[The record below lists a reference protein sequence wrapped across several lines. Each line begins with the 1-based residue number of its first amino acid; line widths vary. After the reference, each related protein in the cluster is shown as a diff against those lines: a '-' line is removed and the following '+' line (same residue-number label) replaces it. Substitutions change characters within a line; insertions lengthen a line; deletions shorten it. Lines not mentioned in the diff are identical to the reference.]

1 MSVVSF
7 VSLVVALSIPLWLL
21 GGVTGWQL
29 VDGLPVAASMALCP
43 MIAAVTLTQREYGVA
58 AVRALLERGFDYWKI
73 ESKVWYLPILF
84 LKPGIMIL
92 SYELMRRAGFP
103 LPSPRLSVLAAAIM
117 LGVFFVAALAE
128 ELGWSGYAIDR
139 MQNHR
144 NALQA
149 GVLLGLIWT
158 LWHVVPLVQAHRS
171 AAWMTWHGLES
182 VATRVLIVWVY
193 NNTGR
198 SVFAATLFHAIDNVS
213 WLMFPN
219 FGSHYDPRVT
229 GPLTIAVATI
239 VAFIWGPRSLA
250 RHQVA

>member
-1 MSVVSF
+1 
-7 VSLVVALSIPLWLL
+7 
-21 GGVTGWQL
+21 
-29 VDGLPVAASMALCP
+29 
-43 MIAAVTLTQREYGVA
+43 
-58 AVRALLERGFDYWKI
+58 
-73 ESKVWYLPILF
+73 
-84 LKPGIMIL
+84 
-92 SYELMRRAGFP
+92 
-103 LPSPRLSVLAAAIM
+103 
-117 LGVFFVAALAE
+117 
-128 ELGWSGYAIDR
+128 

-149 GVLLGLIWT
+149 GVLLGLIWA